1 MLLRPVSPISALLSN
16 TKSKFPAKCIIHSKM
31 GSESKSLV
39 GKKSANYRLANI
51 SGFKTDL
58 LEINSNEPKLHVLL
72 IPGNP
77 GVVSFYTEFLES
89 LYELLGGTAS
99 VTGISHISQ
108 SKKDWESRR
117 LFSLEE
123 QIDHKISFI
132 EQELQDVEVPI
143 ILVGHSIG
151 SYISLEVLKRCH
163 KKVTYCV
170 GLYPFLAL
178 NTASSTQSFIRRLAM
193 SPALCTAAS
202 AIGALFGALPSEL
215 TGFLVKIFV
224 GKSWSSSAVE
234 ALCTHILKYHTLRN
248 VLYMAM
254 TEFQTL
260 PEKPDL
266 EFIASKRS
274 RIAFLFGLDDHWG
287 PLQFY
292 EEMRKQIP
300 DASLDVEREGHTHA
314 FSCTAAG
321 STWVAQHVSSLI
333 KNHIQLAKGS

>member
-1 MLLRPVSPISALLSN
+1 MLLRLVSPISALLSN
-16 TKSKFPAKCIIHSKM
+16 SRSKFPAKCIHSKM

-39 GKKSANYRLANI
+39 ENKKSANYRLANI

-77 GVVSFYTEFLES
+77 GVLCHFTQNFWSHCMSYWEGLPLS
-89 LYELLGGTAS
+89 QAC
-99 VTGISHISQ
+99 ISHISQ

-151 SYISLEVLKRCH
+151 SYISLEVIKRCH
-163 KKVTYCV
+163 KKVTYCI
-170 GLYPFLAL
+170 GLYPFLAV
-178 NTASSTQSFIRRLAM
+178 NTASSTQTFIRRLAM
-193 SPALCTAAS
+193 FPALCTAAS

-215 TGFLVKIFV
+215 TGFLVKISV

-234 ALCTHILKYHTLRN
+234 ALCTHVQKVQSFANQLFLC
-248 VLYMAM
+248 YM
-254 TEFQTL
+254 
-260 PEKPDL
+260 
-266 EFIASKRS
+266 ISY
-274 RIAFLFGLDDHWG
+274 IG
-287 PLQFY
+287 
-292 EEMRKQIP
+292 
-300 DASLDVEREGHTHA
+300 
-314 FSCTAAG
+314 
-321 STWVAQHVSSLI
+321 SSLSRSI
-333 KNHIQLAKGS
+333 

>member
-77 GVVSFYTEFLES
+77 GV
-89 LYELLGGTAS
+89 LYHFTQNFWSHCMSYWEGLPLSQAC
-99 VTGISHISQ
+99 ISHISQ

-234 ALCTHILKYHTLRN
+234 ALCTHILKVQSFANQWFLC
-248 VLYMAM
+248 YMISY
-254 TEFQTL
+254 F
-260 PEKPDL
+260 D
-266 EFIASKRS
+266 
-274 RIAFLFGLDDHWG
+274 
-287 PLQFY
+287 
-292 EEMRKQIP
+292 
-300 DASLDVEREGHTHA
+300 
-314 FSCTAAG
+314 
-321 STWVAQHVSSLI
+321 SSLSRSI
-333 KNHIQLAKGS
+333 